1 MKAIA
6 SIFALGSALVV
17 ASTVFAAEP
26 SSQPL
31 TRADCDKAGM
41 GWDEGANVCVPNA
54 EGSKAA
60 GSKAQTAPKAEAA
73 SKEKNA
79 SKPKAALKA
88 ATPPGEK
95 HVYKKKNK
103 HAASKKR
110 RTPPAKPKKDP
121 SMLGRLTTNTRNSIS
136 RSNAAPS
143 GGYFASQTDHQ
154 ERPKSLSV
162 GTFAS
167 EVGENRSQCAV
178 NCKAAIESPAPPATV
193 CSPIPPVQLTA

>member
-6 SIFALGSALVV
+6 SIFALGSALAV

-31 TRADCDKAGM
+31 TRVDCDKAGM
-41 GWDEGANVCVPNA
+41 GWDERANVCVPNA

-60 GSKAQTAPKAEAA
+60 GSKAQTAPKAETA

-88 ATPPGEK
+88 ATPPAAK

-103 HAASKKR
+103 HTASKKKTHAASK
-110 RTPPAKPKKDP
+110 TKKAP
-121 SMLGRLTTNTRNSIS
+121 SMVGRLTTNTRNGIR

-143 GGYFASQTDHQ
+143 GGYFATQTDGQ
-154 ERPKSLSV
+154 EHPKSLSV
-162 GTFAS
+162 GTL
-167 EVGENRSQCAV
+167 
-178 NCKAAIESPAPPATV
+178 AIEKVLCPRRLW
-193 CSPIPPVQLTA
+193 CSPVRSHPCS

>member
-41 GWDEGANVCVPNA
+41 GWDERANVCVPNA

-60 GSKAQTAPKAEAA
+60 GSKAQTAPKAETA

-88 ATPPGEK
+88 ATPPAAK

-103 HAASKKR
+103 HTASKKKTHAASKIKKSSFHGRQAHYKHPQRYQPVER
-110 RTPPAKPKKDP
+110 RPFRW
-121 SMLGRLTTNTRNSIS
+121 LFRNPN
-136 RSNAAPS
+136 RRP
-143 GGYFASQTDHQ
+143 GAS
-154 ERPKSLSV
+154 
-162 GTFAS
+162 
-167 EVGENRSQCAV
+167 
-178 NCKAAIESPAPPATV
+178 
-193 CSPIPPVQLTA
+193 

>member
-6 SIFALGSALVV
+6 SIFVLGSALVV

-60 GSKAQTAPKAEAA
+60 GSKAQTAPKAKAA

-88 ATPPGEK
+88 ATPPAEK

-103 HAASKKR
+103 HAASKKKTHAVGKKKTHAASKTKKRAFHARQAHYKHPQQYQPVER
-110 RTPPAKPKKDP
+110 RPFRWLFRNPNRPP
-121 SMLGRLTTNTRNSIS
+121 G
-136 RSNAAPS
+136 
-143 GGYFASQTDHQ
+143 AS
-154 ERPKSLSV
+154 
-162 GTFAS
+162 
-167 EVGENRSQCAV
+167 
-178 NCKAAIESPAPPATV
+178 
-193 CSPIPPVQLTA
+193 